1 MESAD
6 RWLGP
11 GNVARVLVKMLDGIS
26 EEEIGDDA
34 HLWFRSVL
42 SASPLH
48 SNLAGMAQHCF
59 DSLRISGRFREL

>member
-1 MESAD
+1 M
-6 RWLGP
+6 
-11 GNVARVLVKMLDGIS
+11 LVKMLDGIS